1 MAPGQRVS
9 LGWKLEGS
17 CIKGNE
23 VFQHPPI
30 SVRKTEN
37 VCVALPG
44 LAQISHHPTQRRFA
58 TGAGWAERCSQREPI
73 AGFSQRE
80 PIAGFSPTV
89 CMHETDQADGAQ
101 TAGAELSLPGLSV
114 FTWQGLGA
122 ELCFLTFT

>member
-58 TGAGWAERCSQREPI
+58 TGAGWAERSQK
-73 AGFSQRE
+73 E
-80 PIAGFSPTV
+80 PIAGFSPTL
-89 CMHETDQADGAQ
+89 CMHDTDQADGAR
-101 TAGAELSLPGLSV
+101 AELSLPGLSV

-122 ELCFLTFT
+122 ELSFLTFA